1 MRDVD
6 QGRIKATSAIGKL
19 KFLEDSDKKVEYLN
33 VVKEL
38 SGYNSIAFPYC
49 LSSVRQNGYVIPR
62 YSNLQGRQSRG
73 GREGGRPPPQFFVNF
88 TFFP

>member
-62 YSNLQGRQSRG
+62 YSNLD
-73 GREGGRPPPQFFVNF
+73 
-88 TFFP
+88 

>member
-19 KFLEDSDKKVEYLN
+19 KFLEDSDKKIEYLT

-38 SGYNSIAFPYC
+38 TGYNSIAFPYC

-62 YSNLQGRQSRG
+62 YSDLELEICMHFQRNYPNLDKLLTS
-73 GREGGRPPPQFFVNF
+73 
-88 TFFP
+88 